1 MKKLR
6 WVLAGIGDIATKRV
20 LPAIQSEPR
29 SELVGVVSRDAE
41 KGRRWAERVWGT
53 VEEALEW
60 GEFDALYVAMPVALH
75 APQSMA
81 ALRAGKHVLCEKPT
95 AMDAA
100 EAGEMARVAG
110 ECGRLLGVAYYRRL
124 YPAVLRAR
132 ELMRAGAIGKP
143 VLAELRLHGWFDP
156 VDGFRG
162 WLVDPKLAGGG
173 PLYDVGSHRID
184 LLNFWFGKPERA
196 VGLKGRA
203 VHGRAVEDS
212 ATVLVEY
219 GGGVRGMVDVR
230 WHSRV
235 ERDECRIVGTEGA
248 IEMTPLNSGRLVSPA
263 GEEMLPPH
271 ANLHYPAV
279 ENFVGAVLSGAARG
293 GAGLDGVVMDGAGLM
308 CPVGEAA
315 WTDWVTG
322 QVSWVC

>member
-1 MKKLR
+1 MKKVR
-6 WVLAGIGDIATKRV
+6 WVLAGVGDIATKRV

-29 SELVGVVSRDAE
+29 SELVGVVSRDGE
-41 KGRRWAERVWGT
+41 KGRRWAPRVWGT
-53 VEEALEW
+53 VDEALQW
-60 GEFDALYVAMPVALH
+60 GEFDALYVATPVALH

-95 AMDAA
+95 AMNAA
-100 EAGEMARVAG
+100 EAREMARVAE

-184 LLNFWFGKPERA
+184 LLHFWFGKPERA

-203 VHGRAVEDS
+203 VHEREVEDS

-219 GGGVRGMVDVR
+219 AGGVRGVVDVR

-235 ERDECRIVGTEGA
+235 ERDECSIVGTDGA
-248 IEMTPLNSGRLVSPA
+248 IEMTPLNSGRVAWPG

-279 ENFVGAVLSGAARG
+279 ENFVGAVLAAGGLSAGKPGAE
-293 GAGLDGVVMDGAGLM
+293 LM
-308 CPVGEAA
+308 CPAAEAA

-322 QVSWVC
+322 QVAAR